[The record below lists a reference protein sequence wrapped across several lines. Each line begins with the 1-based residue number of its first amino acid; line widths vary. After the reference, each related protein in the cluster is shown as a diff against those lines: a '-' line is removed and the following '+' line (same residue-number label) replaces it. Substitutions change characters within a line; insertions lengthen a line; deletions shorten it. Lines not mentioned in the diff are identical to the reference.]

1 MFLVLTYGE
10 YDQQSSRKA
19 WEVWYPYR
27 DKGFA
32 TRSDANAKILAE
44 GAAGEKYHVVELA
57 GPVTIQR
64 SAPKLVPA

>member
-10 YDQQSSRKA
+10 YDSQSSRQA

-32 TRSDANAKILAE
+32 TRSDANAMIL
-44 GAAGEKYHVVELA
+44 GQGLAGEKYHVVELA
-57 GPVTIQR
+57 SPVTVK
-64 SAPKLVPA
+64 PGTPTLVPA

>member
-32 TRSDANAKILAE
+32 TRSAANEKILAE
-44 GAAGEKYHVVELA
+44 GCAGQKYHVVELG
-57 GPVTIQR
+57 GPVKIM
-64 SAPKLVPA
+64 SPKPTLVPA